1 MLWTKPCLKFDIH
14 TISCQNAVKFS
25 SSQTSNR
32 NRKKLTAVVPHVM
45 QCASRTLRS
54 SRNNVAL
61 RRLLCLSSSTQTSAA
76 VELGKSAGGG
86 GGGGEFTQG
95 RSYGWRFCG
104 SSAASR
110 IVTIVDGTNPST
122 LYPGKC
128 RIPSFRER
136 YDFDVWIMVLLHIRL
151 CLIVYVIS
159 KWTSREL
166 EGLSG
171 LLLPFKGVHLVCT

>member
-1 MLWTKPCLKFDIH
+1 M
-14 TISCQNAVKFS
+14 
-25 SSQTSNR
+25 
-32 NRKKLTAVVPHVM
+32 
-45 QCASRTLRS
+45 
-54 SRNNVAL
+54 
-61 RRLLCLSSSTQTSAA
+61 SSSTQTSAA

-136 YDFDVWIMVLLHIRL
+136 YDFDV
-151 CLIVYVIS
+151 
-159 KWTSREL
+159 
-166 EGLSG
+166 
-171 LLLPFKGVHLVCT
+171 